1 MRSLLFS
8 IVTLLTVGGC
18 ASLSP
23 ESLQTRAKASD
34 AVELCMV
41 SETGWDKT
49 FAVAS
54 DEFRGVAQEEIKAR
68 SIDCAVHR
76 PEIIRQL
83 SQQLRE
89 ERRRYQQLRYDLW
102 LGIRRGFFF

>member
-1 MRSLLFS
+1 MRSLSFS
-8 IVTLLTVGGC
+8 LLTVLLLTGC
-18 ASLSP
+18 ATLSP
-23 ESLQTRAKASD
+23 ESLQTRAKASPD
-34 AVELCMV
+34 VELCMIA
-41 SETGWDKT
+41 ETGWDKA
-49 FAVAS
+49 FVAAT
-54 DEFRGVAQEEIKAR
+54 DEFRVVAQEEIKAR
-68 SIDCAVHR
+68 SVDCAAHR